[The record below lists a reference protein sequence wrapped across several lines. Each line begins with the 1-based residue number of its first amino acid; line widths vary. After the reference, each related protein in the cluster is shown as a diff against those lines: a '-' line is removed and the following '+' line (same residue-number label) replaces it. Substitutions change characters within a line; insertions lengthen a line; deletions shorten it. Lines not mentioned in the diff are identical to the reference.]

1 MRDNITGRT
10 SATIEAPSRFRSVD
24 GTLIER
30 DLGCVCEVDPADPA
44 RATARGWHR
53 CRSTRGERSVEAR
66 SDVLIESTAS
76 DFHVTIGL
84 VVRVGEAVQFT
95 RRWIETIPRA
105 LL

>member
-1 MRDNITGRT
+1 M
-10 SATIEAPSRFRSVD
+10 EAPSRFRTAD

-66 SDVLIESTAS
+66 SDLLIESTVT
-76 DFHVTIGL
+76 DFHVTIDL
-84 VVRVGEAVQFT
+84 VVRVGEAVHFT
-95 RRWIETIPRA
+95 RRWTESIPRA